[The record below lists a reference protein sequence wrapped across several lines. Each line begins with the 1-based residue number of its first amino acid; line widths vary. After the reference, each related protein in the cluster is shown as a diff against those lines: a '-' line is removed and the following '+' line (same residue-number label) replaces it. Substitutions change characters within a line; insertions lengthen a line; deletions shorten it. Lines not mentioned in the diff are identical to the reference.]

1 MITINT
7 STFPIF
13 TTLIC
18 LRYCQKGGGREVT
31 CVVFMEEHL
40 IIMSLRSY
48 LQVMVFA
55 ACKVN
60 RDVCYGATN
69 LVSCKIKRRLCRW
82 LWEYRNFCALS
93 RALLRDHC
101 GLDYIWKDLG
111 MLWSMHIYLLPSF
124 CYFTVMQGLAS
135 VPRYLEHTQAT

>member
-1 MITINT
+1 
-7 STFPIF
+7 
-13 TTLIC
+13 
-18 LRYCQKGGGREVT
+18 
-31 CVVFMEEHL
+31 MEEYL
-40 IIMSLRSY
+40 IIMSSRSY

-69 LVSCKIKRRLCRW
+69 LMSCKIKTRLCRW
-82 LWEYRNFCALS
+82 LWEYRNFHALS

-111 MLWSMHIYLLPSF
+111 MLWSMHIYLLPSY

-135 VPRYLEHTQAT
+135 VPRYLCWQRKLLAGNISKYSNVILNLGEEKMERGKKTAWRNL